1 MTTEPQPR
9 LTDTRLDRRY
19 QALLAAL
26 DLIVDAWDGAHNP
39 PTPVG
44 TGRRTPPRSKP
55 PCSPEVL
62 SALDA
67 AWRDLRSWGQLVMEE
82 RDLTLGPRAMTGPDL
97 ALFLARHADWLARHE
112 AAEDCTRE
120 MARHSRKLEAMAK
133 GRRTRRVILGACPE
147 PSMDEEGLLLGP
159 CPGTLV
165 ALVHDEEDLLPAV
178 VRCDVD
184 REHAWTPSQWPALG
198 RKLGRISPTGAQAL
212 VDAIAGRTV
221 RYRVG

>member
-1 MTTEPQPR
+1 PRRTNDDGRRDLGGVGRRLPRGCRLPRRDRGHFGLPGAPHRQRLRDRTRRTSQAHRRIAGSGASQGTEGDWRSRPGRPDRGQGLMTTEPQPR

-55 PCSPEVL
+55 PCSPDVL

-97 ALFLARHADWLARHE
+97 ALFLARHADWLAGH
-112 AAEDCTRE
+112 
-120 MARHSRKLEAMAK
+120 
-133 GRRTRRVILGACPE
+133 
-147 PSMDEEGLLLGP
+147 
-159 CPGTLV
+159 
-165 ALVHDEEDLLPAV
+165 
-178 VRCDVD
+178 
-184 REHAWTPSQWPALG
+184 
-198 RKLGRISPTGAQAL
+198 
-212 VDAIAGRTV
+212 
-221 RYRVG
+221 